1 VRFSRE
7 EPAQTLERWIA
18 LPTGSPFPGLES
30 EQITMKNGNDVL
42 SQVFPDGEFLM
53 FFMWTGFHSIAS
65 NREFI
70 ADTRDAGA
78 RLRSE
83 EC

>member
-1 VRFSRE
+1 VAVVFGASHSHPRDDGRPRRFSRE

-53 FFMWTGFHSIAS
+53 FFMWTGFH
-65 NREFI
+65 
-70 ADTRDAGA
+70 
-78 RLRSE
+78 
-83 EC
+83 